1 MEGQHHSGSVDHFA
15 RPSEYKEDFL
25 SYETCGPVPL
35 SREKATALGH
45 MFNAKDFFVSDLALV
60 EDQEAL
66 RSAFT
71 HLNEAGDVT
80 AQKAALKRIES
91 LVRATVA

>member
-1 MEGQHHSGSVDHFA
+1 MEGRHQSGSVDHFA
-15 RPSEYKEDFL
+15 RPAEYKEDFL

-60 EDQEAL
+60 EDQEGL

-71 HLNEAGDVT
+71 HLSEAADAT
-80 AQKAALKRIES
+80 AQKAALKLIEN